1 MEHQHHSSPVGDR
14 AGGEGRVL
22 GVDPVCGMSV
32 FEKPGAIRRTHAGT
46 DYYFCCSGCAEK
58 FEADPGRFLHAPGR
72 EPMPTAAA
80 VAPVRDD
87 IEYTCPMHPEVRQKG
102 PGFCPICGMA
112 LEPLE
117 PAAVETPNPE
127 LADMRRRFWTS
138 AGLTVPLL
146 LVAMAEMA
154 PALRHALATPW
165 LRWLQLVLAT
175 PVVLWGGFP
184 FFVRGWRSILNRS
197 LNMFTLIA
205 VGTGAAYVY
214 SVVATVTPEIFP
226 ASFRMHGT
234 VAVYF
239 EAAAVITA
247 LVLLGQVLEL
257 SARARTGSAIRA
269 LLGLAPKT
277 ARLLLP
283 AGSEH
288 DVPLNQLK
296 RGDRVRV
303 RPGEKVPADGVV
315 VEGASAVD
323 ESMLTGEPIAVEK
336 TPGSQVT
343 GGTVNGAGGFVMR
356 AERVGADT
364 LLAQIVRTVAEAQ
377 RSRAPVQRLADRVA
391 AVFVPTVIVA
401 AVLTFVVWAWLG
413 PEPRMAHALVNA
425 VAVLIIACPCALGLA
440 TPMSVMVGIG
450 RGAAAGVLI
459 RDAEALELF
468 AKIDTLVVDKTGT
481 LTEGK
486 LRLTAVVPQGK
497 HSEYE
502 LLALAAALERGSEH
516 PLASAIVAA
525 AMERGIS
532 IATASEFRTIPG
544 RGIVGTVAGRRA
556 ALGNEALFAELG
568 IAPGELAERA
578 QALRDEANTTIFLA
592 LDGEAVGVLTLADTI
607 KATSATAIDAL
618 HRNGIRIVMVTGDGH
633 TAARAVAARLRID
646 EVMAEVPP
654 VRKSEVV
661 GHLQSEGCRV
671 AMAGDG
677 INDAP
682 ALARADVG
690 VAMGT
695 GTDVA
700 MESAGITLVKGDL
713 MGLVRARTLARAT
726 MRNIRQNLAWAF
738 GYNALGVPIAAGVLY
753 PTFGLL
759 LSPMIAAAAMS
770 FSSVSV
776 ITNALRLRKL
786 KL

>member
-14 AGGEGRVL
+14 AGGEKRVL
-22 GVDPVCGMSV
+22 GVDPVCGMRV
-32 FEKPGAIRRTHAGT
+32 VEKLGAIKRTHDGT
-46 DYYFCCSGCAEK
+46 DYYFCCPGCAAK
-58 FEADPGRFLHAPGR
+58 FEADPERFLRAPGR
-72 EPMPTAAA
+72 EPMPTAVA
-80 VAPVRDD
+80 VAPAPEEVV
-87 IEYTCPMHPEVRQKG
+87 YTCPMDPEVREKG
-102 PGFCPICGMA
+102 PGSCPVCGMA

-117 PAAVETPNPE
+117 PTAVATPSPE
-127 LADMRRRFWTS
+127 LADMRRRFWIS

-146 LVAMAEMA
+146 LVAMAEML
-154 PALRHALATPW
+154 PALRHALAAPW

-175 PVVLWGGFP
+175 PIVLWGGFP

-205 VGTGAAYVY
+205 VGTGAAYLY
-214 SVVATVTPEIFP
+214 SVVATVAPEIFP
-226 ASFRMHGT
+226 PSFRVHGM

-296 RGDRVRV
+296 PGDRVRV
-303 RPGEKVPADGVV
+303 RPGEKVPVDGVV
-315 VEGASAVD
+315 VEGASALD

-356 AERVGADT
+356 VERVGADT

-377 RSRAPVQRLADRVA
+377 RSRAPIQRLADRVA
-391 AVFVPTVIVA
+391 AVFVPAVIVA
-401 AVLTFVVWAWLG
+401 AVLTFLVWAWLG

-468 AKIDTLVVDKTGT
+468 AKVDTLVVDKTGT

-486 LRLTAVVPQGK
+486 PRLTAVVPRGDC
-497 HSEYE
+497 SEHE

-525 AMERGIS
+525 ATERGIS
-532 IATASEFRTIPG
+532 VAAASEFRTIPG

-568 IAPGELAERA
+568 IAPGELTERA
-578 QALRDEANTTIFLA
+578 RALRGEANTTVFLA
-592 LDGEAVGVLTLADTI
+592 LDGEAVGVLALADTI
-607 KATSATAIDAL
+607 KPTSAAAIDAL
-618 HRNGIRIVMVTGDGH
+618 HRDGIRIVMVTGDSH
-633 TAARAVAARLRID
+633 TAAHAVAARLRID

-654 VRKSEVV
+654 ARKSEVV
-661 GHLQSEGCRV
+661 ERLQSEGCRV

-700 MESAGITLVKGDL
+700 IESAGITLVKGDL

-738 GYNALGVPIAAGVLY
+738 GYNALGVPIAAGILY
-753 PTFGLL
+753 PAFGLL

-770 FSSVSV
+770 FSSASV
-776 ITNALRLRKL
+776 ITNALRLNKL